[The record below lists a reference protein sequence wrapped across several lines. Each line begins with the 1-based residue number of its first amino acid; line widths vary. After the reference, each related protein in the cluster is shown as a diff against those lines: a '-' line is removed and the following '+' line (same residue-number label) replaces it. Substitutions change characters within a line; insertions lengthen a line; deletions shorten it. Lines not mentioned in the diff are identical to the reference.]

1 VKKERLELHVM
12 IDHFEIKVLNFKQCL
27 EFYSLVLAPL
37 KIENKWSES
46 SAAGF
51 GLISENKTRFLI
63 EESEQVSRT
72 HIAFSSSEKSLVE
85 LFHAVGISN
94 GYVCNGVPG
103 LREDYSPNYYAAFL
117 LDPDG
122 NNIEAVIYL

>member
-1 VKKERLELHVM
+1 M

-37 KIENKWSES
+37 KIEN
-46 SAAGF
+46 
-51 GLISENKTRFLI
+51 
-63 EESEQVSRT
+63 QVSRT

-85 LFHAVGISN
+85 LFHAIGISN
-94 GYVCNGVPG
+94 GYICNGVPG
-103 LREDYSPNYYAAFL
+103 H
-117 LDPDG
+117 PDG